1 MSLKDVEVQLL
12 SPALYDIILKMA
24 TSILKQLPKSTAELE
39 ITIPWSEIKT
49 TYQVVLDQVTKE
61 SEIPGFRK
69 GKAPKKMVEE
79 KIDKGKIYEE
89 VIKRIIPKA
98 YAEAVSTHKLQPI
111 SSPKIEVVKAKQD
124 EDWQVKATISLKPKI
139 SLKNYKDKIRDLKK
153 AKVKIWTP
161 GENQKENTKEPSK
174 LSVDEIINA
183 LADEVE
189 VELSD
194 ELITK
199 EANRMLSDLI
209 DQTKQLGLTVEQYL
223 ISKGKT
229 NEQLRAEYTHT
240 AKRNLTVEFALTE
253 VADVENI
260 TVSQE
265 DLDKILEKVEKPEEK
280 EKLKKDSYYLAHLI
294 RQQKTLDFLSN
305 L

>member
-1 MSLKDVEVQLL
+1 
-12 SPALYDIILKMA
+12 MA
-24 TSILKQLPKSTAELE
+24 TSTVKQLPKSTAELE
-39 ITIPWSEIKT
+39 INIPWSEIKT
-49 TYQVVLDQVTKE
+49 TYQEVLGQVTRE

-69 GKAPKKMVEE
+69 GKAPKEMVEE

-111 SSPKIEVVKAKQD
+111 TSPKIEVVKAKQD

-139 SLKNYKDKIRDLKK
+139 NLKNYKDKIKDLKK

-174 LSVDEIINA
+174 LSVDDIINS

-194 ELITK
+194 ELISQ

-229 NEQLRAEYTHT
+229 NEQLRAEYVQT

-253 VADVENI
+253 VADTENI
-260 TVSQE
+260 TVSQD
-265 DLDKILEKVEKPEEK
+265 DLDKILEKVEKTEEK

>member
-1 MSLKDVEVQLL
+1 
-12 SPALYDIILKMA
+12 MA

-89 VIKRIIPKA
+89 LIKRIIPKA

-183 LADEVE
+183 LADE
-189 VELSD
+189 
-194 ELITK
+194 LITQ

>member
-1 MSLKDVEVQLL
+1 
-12 SPALYDIILKMA
+12 MA

-194 ELITK
+194 ELITQ

>member
-1 MSLKDVEVQLL
+1 
-12 SPALYDIILKMA
+12 MA